1 MEDERILTE
10 TIKINK
16 LLEKQID
23 LLEKLVTLF
32 EKYDDE
38 YLQEVEKDGI
48 IRQEWIP
55 AFFSIKGD

>member
-48 IRQEWIP
+48 IRQE
-55 AFFSIKGD
+55 